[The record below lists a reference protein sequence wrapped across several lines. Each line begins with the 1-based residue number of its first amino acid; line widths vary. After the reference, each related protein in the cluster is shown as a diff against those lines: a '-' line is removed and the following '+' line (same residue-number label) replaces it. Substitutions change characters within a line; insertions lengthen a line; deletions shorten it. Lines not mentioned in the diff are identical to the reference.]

1 MGTTIVDLLQAVG
14 SSMPRHIKLKEW
26 GLLYDGFHEPPDA
39 YLALSDPT
47 LSKRSYR
54 LRTDDNGFI
63 RTGRDIP
70 MDSDSILVLG
80 DSVVETMFV
89 DESRRMCSVLER
101 LINANRTDPVRVLNA
116 GMTGSTTLHLLNL
129 FINKGL
135 PLMPSA
141 VVLMSGIM
149 DLDTSLRPAGFWT
162 DVLRLTPIV
171 RCPEAADP
179 PRPDPILQEANF
191 ASRGRL
197 LRTIAATAAIHE
209 IPLVMAT
216 VPHRASFE
224 DDYVRRRYKSEESF
238 MRAVALRQHMNV
250 CTREACRI
258 AAVPLIDLEQRLA
271 NRADIFYDEFHLNE
285 LGSEIVAHH
294 IQEELILATRS
305 CDTI

>member
-1 MGTTIVDLLQAVG
+1 
-14 SSMPRHIKLKEW
+14 MPRHIRLKEW

-47 LSKRSYR
+47 LAKRSYR

-63 RTGRDIP
+63 RTGRDLP
-70 MDSDSILVLG
+70 MDSDCILVLG

-89 DESRRMCSVLER
+89 DESRRMCAILER
-101 LINANRTDPVRVLNA
+101 LINTNRTDPVRVLNG

-129 FINKGL
+129 LINKGL

-141 VVLMSGIM
+141 IVLMSGIM

-162 DVLRLTPIV
+162 DVPRLTPIV
-171 RCPEAADP
+171 RCPEAADQ

-197 LRTIAATAAIHE
+197 LRIIAATAAIHE

-216 VPHRASFE
+216 VPHRACFE
-224 DDYVRRRYKSEESF
+224 DDYVRRRYKSQKPF
-238 MRAVALRQHMNV
+238 MRAVALRQQMNI
-250 CTREACRI
+250 CTREACRM

-271 NRADIFYDEFHLNE
+271 NRADLFYDEFHLNE
-285 LGSEIVAHH
+285 LGSEIVAQH
-294 IQEELILATRS
+294 IQEGLILVTRS
-305 CDTI
+305 CEMV

>member
-191 ASRGRL
+191 ASRGP
-197 LRTIAATAAIHE
+197 TPTDNC
-209 IPLVMAT
+209 
-216 VPHRASFE
+216 SDGF
-224 DDYVRRRYKSEESF
+224 
-238 MRAVALRQHMNV
+238 